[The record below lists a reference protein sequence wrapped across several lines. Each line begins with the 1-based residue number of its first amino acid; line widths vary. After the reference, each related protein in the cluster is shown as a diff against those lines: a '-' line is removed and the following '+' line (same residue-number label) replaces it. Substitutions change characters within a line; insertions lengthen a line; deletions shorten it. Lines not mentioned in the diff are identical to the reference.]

1 MIQKLEC
8 KKCEAQY
15 TSDQVKSGK
24 CPVCRKWLNYVGI
37 VQSDDAGTQIQ
48 ETASKSTKEYS
59 FGDLVE
65 AQTRT
70 TYAVRSLAVYLFITI
85 TTSVLGLL
93 LINLAPETPSFGAL
107 VILAGFIWS
116 VTAGISELN
125 KSKP

>member
-8 KKCEAQY
+8 KKCNVQY

-24 CPVCRKWLNYVGI
+24 CPLCRKLLYYVGI
-37 VQSDDAGTQIQ
+37 VHTDDVGTQIL
-48 ETASKSTKEYS
+48 EAASKSTKEYS
-59 FGDLVE
+59 FGDLLE

-93 LINLAPETPSFGAL
+93 LLNLTPETPMLGAL

-116 VTAGISELN
+116 IVAGIIELN
-125 KSKP
+125 KSRP